1 MNAYEE
7 PLILILKPIIMKTH
21 TDITI
26 ILDCSGSMDLIKS
39 STIEG
44 FNTFLRAHQAESTNV
59 RISLVKFNHEY
70 TLAFEEKKIKKKYF
84 LNEANFMPSGTTA
97 LLDAIGRTIKSV
109 DARIEKH
116 AINPGVIIAIIT
128 DGYENSSRFYTTNEI
143 KKSIKKRSEQNN
155 WNFMYLGAN
164 QDAIFEGNRLG
175 ITADL
180 SYNFKASKAG
190 VEVAFNNVVKESMK
204 LSKHRF

>member
-1 MNAYEE
+1 
-7 PLILILKPIIMKTH
+7 MKTH

-44 FNTFLRAHQAESTNV
+44 FNTFLRAHQAEGTNV
-59 RISLVKFNHEY
+59 RITLVKFNHEY

-84 LNEANFMPSGTTA
+84 LNEANFVPNGTTA
-97 LLDAIGRTIKSV
+97 LLDAIGSTIKSV
-109 DARIEKH
+109 DSRIEKH
-116 AINPGVIIAIIT
+116 AVKPGVIIAIIT
-128 DGYENSSRFYTTNEI
+128 DGHENSSRFYTQNDI
-143 KKSIKKRSEQNN
+143 KKTIKKRSDKNN

-175 ITADL
+175 ISSDY
-180 SYNFKASKAG
+180 SHNFKASKVG
-190 VEVAFNNVVKESMK
+190 VERAFNNVIKESMK
-204 LSKHRF
+204 LSRNHLQANL

>member
-1 MNAYEE
+1 LNAYEE

>member
-1 MNAYEE
+1 
-7 PLILILKPIIMKTH
+7 MKTH

-44 FNTFLRAHQAESTNV
+44 FNTFLRAHQAEGTNV
-59 RISLVKFNHEY
+59 RITLVKFNHEY
-70 TLAFEEKKIKKKYF
+70 MLAFEEKKIKKKYF
-84 LNEANFMPSGTTA
+84 LNEANFVPNGTTA
-97 LLDAIGRTIKSV
+97 LLDAIGSTIKSV

-116 AINPGVIIAIIT
+116 AVKPGVIIAIIT
-128 DGYENSSRFYTTNEI
+128 DCHENSSRFYTQNDI
-143 KKSIKKRSEQNN
+143 KKTIKKRSDKNN

-175 ITADL
+175 ISSDY
-180 SYNFKASKAG
+180 SHNFKASKVG
-190 VEVAFNNVVKESMK
+190 VEIAFNNVIKESMK
-204 LSKHRF
+204 LSRNHLQANL

>member
-1 MNAYEE
+1 
-7 PLILILKPIIMKTH
+7 MKTH
-21 TDITI
+21 TDITV

-44 FNTFLRAHQAESTNV
+44 FNTFLRAHQAEGTNV
-59 RISLVKFNHEY
+59 RITLVKFNHEY
-70 TLAFEEKKIKKKYF
+70 MLAFEEKKIKKKYF
-84 LNEANFMPSGTTA
+84 LNEANFVPNGTTA

-116 AINPGVIIAIIT
+116 AVKPGVIIAIIT
-128 DGYENSSRFYTTNEI
+128 DGHENSSRFYTQNDI
-143 KKSIKKRSEQNN
+143 KKTIKKRSDKNN

-175 ITADL
+175 ISSDY
-180 SYNFKASKAG
+180 SHNFKASKIG
-190 VEVAFNNVVKESMK
+190 VERAFNNVIKESMK
-204 LSKHRF
+204 LSRNHLQANL

>member
-1 MNAYEE
+1 
-7 PLILILKPIIMKTH
+7 MKTH

-44 FNTFLRAHQAESTNV
+44 FNTFLRAHQAEGTNV
-59 RISLVKFNHEY
+59 RITLVKFNHEY

-84 LNEANFMPSGTTA
+84 LNEANFVPNGTTA
-97 LLDAIGRTIKSV
+97 LLDAIGSTIKSV

-116 AINPGVIIAIIT
+116 AVKPGVIIAIIT
-128 DGYENSSRFYTTNEI
+128 DGHENSSRFYTQNDI
-143 KKSIKKRSEQNN
+143 KKTIKKRSDKNN

-164 QDAIFEGNRLG
+164 QDAIFEGNHLG
-175 ITADL
+175 ISSDY
-180 SYNFKASKAG
+180 SHNFKASKVG
-190 VEVAFNNVVKESMK
+190 VERAFNNVIKESMK
-204 LSKHRF
+204 LSRNHLQANL

>member
-1 MNAYEE
+1 
-7 PLILILKPIIMKTH
+7 MKTH

-84 LNEANFMPSGTTA
+84 LNEANFVPNGTTA
-97 LLDAIGRTIKSV
+97 LLDAIGSTIKSV

-116 AINPGVIIAIIT
+116 TINPGVIIAIIT

>member
-1 MNAYEE
+1 
-7 PLILILKPIIMKTH
+7 MKTH
-21 TDITI
+21 TDITV

-44 FNTFLRAHQAESTNV
+44 FNTFLRAHQAEGTNV
-59 RISLVKFNHEY
+59 RITLVKFNHEY

-84 LNEANFMPSGTTA
+84 LNEANFVPNGTTA
-97 LLDAIGRTIKSV
+97 LLDAIGSTIKSV

-116 AINPGVIIAIIT
+116 AVKPGVIIAIIT
-128 DGYENSSRFYTTNEI
+128 DGHENSSRFYTQNDI
-143 KKSIKKRSEQNN
+143 KKTIKKRSDKNN

-175 ITADL
+175 ISSDY
-180 SYNFKASKAG
+180 SHNFKASKIG
-190 VEVAFNNVVKESMK
+190 VEIAFNNVIKESMK
-204 LSKHRF
+204 LSRNHLQANL

>member
-1 MNAYEE
+1 
-7 PLILILKPIIMKTH
+7 MKTH

-44 FNTFLRAHQAESTNV
+44 FNTFLRAHQAEGTNV
-59 RISLVKFNHEY
+59 RITLVKFNHEY

-84 LNEANFMPSGTTA
+84 LNEANFVPNGTTA

-116 AINPGVIIAIIT
+116 ANKPGVIIAIIT
-128 DGYENSSRFYTTNEI
+128 DGHENSSRFYTQNDI
-143 KKSIKKRSEQNN
+143 KKTIKKRSEQNN
-155 WNFMYLGAN
+155 LNFIYFVAN

-175 ITADL
+175 ISSDY
-180 SYNFKASKAG
+180 SHNFKASKAG
-190 VEVAFNNVVKESMK
+190 VEGAFNNVVKESMK
-204 LSKHRF
+204 LSKNRFKQF

>member
-1 MNAYEE
+1 
-7 PLILILKPIIMKTH
+7 MKTH
-21 TDITI
+21 TDITV

-44 FNTFLRAHQAESTNV
+44 FNTFLRAHQAEGTNV
-59 RISLVKFNHEY
+59 RITLVKFNHEY

-84 LNEANFMPSGTTA
+84 LNEANFVPNGTTA
-97 LLDAIGRTIKSV
+97 LLDAIGSTIKSV

-116 AINPGVIIAIIT
+116 AVKPGVIIAIIT
-128 DGYENSSRFYTTNEI
+128 DGHENSSGFYTQNDI
-143 KKSIKKRSEQNN
+143 KKTIKKRSDKNN

-175 ITADL
+175 ISSDY
-180 SYNFKASKAG
+180 SHNFKASKVG
-190 VEVAFNNVVKESMK
+190 VERAFNNVIKESMK
-204 LSKHRF
+204 LSRNHLQANL

>member
-1 MNAYEE
+1 
-7 PLILILKPIIMKTH
+7 MKTH
-21 TDITI
+21 TDITV

-44 FNTFLRAHQAESTNV
+44 FNTFLRAHQAEGTNV
-59 RISLVKFNHEY
+59 RITLVKFNHEY

-84 LNEANFMPSGTTA
+84 LNEANFVPNGTTA

-109 DARIEKH
+109 DSRIEKH
-116 AINPGVIIAIIT
+116 AVKPGVIIAIIT
-128 DGYENSSRFYTTNEI
+128 DGHENSSRFYTQNDI
-143 KKSIKKRSEQNN
+143 KKTIKKRSDKNN

-175 ITADL
+175 ISSDY
-180 SYNFKASKAG
+180 SHNFKASKVG
-190 VEVAFNNVVKESMK
+190 VERAFNNVIKESMK
-204 LSKHRF
+204 LSRNHLQANL

>member
-1 MNAYEE
+1 
-7 PLILILKPIIMKTH
+7 MKTH

-44 FNTFLRAHQAESTNV
+44 FNTFLRAHQAEGTNV
-59 RISLVKFNHEY
+59 RITLVKFNHEY

-84 LNEANFMPSGTTA
+84 LNEANFVPNGTTA
-97 LLDAIGRTIKSV
+97 LLDAIGRTIKNV

-116 AINPGVIIAIIT
+116 AVKPGVIIAIIT
-128 DGYENSSRFYTTNEI
+128 DGHENSSRFYTQNDI
-143 KKSIKKRSEQNN
+143 KKTIKKRIDKNN

-175 ITADL
+175 ISSDY
-180 SYNFKASKAG
+180 SHNFKASKIG
-190 VEVAFNNVVKESMK
+190 VERAFNNVIKESMK
-204 LSKHRF
+204 LSRNHLQANL

>member
-1 MNAYEE
+1 
-7 PLILILKPIIMKTH
+7 MKTH

-44 FNTFLRAHQAESTNV
+44 FNTFLRAHQAEGTNV
-59 RISLVKFNHEY
+59 RITLVKFNHEY

-84 LNEANFMPSGTTA
+84 LNEANFVPNGTTA
-97 LLDAIGRTIKSV
+97 LLDAIGSAIKSV
-109 DARIEKH
+109 DSRIEKH
-116 AINPGVIIAIIT
+116 AVKPGVIIAIIT
-128 DGYENSSRFYTTNEI
+128 DGHENSSRFYTQNDI
-143 KKSIKKRSEQNN
+143 KKTIKKRSDKNN

-175 ITADL
+175 ISSDY
-180 SYNFKASKAG
+180 SHNFKASKIG
-190 VEVAFNNVVKESMK
+190 VERAFNNVIKESMK
-204 LSKHRF
+204 LSRNHLQANL

>member
-1 MNAYEE
+1 
-7 PLILILKPIIMKTH
+7 MKTH

-44 FNTFLRAHQAESTNV
+44 FNTFLRAHQAEGTNV
-59 RISLVKFNHEY
+59 RITLVKFNHEY

-84 LNEANFMPSGTTA
+84 LNEANFVPNGTTA
-97 LLDAIGRTIKSV
+97 LLDAIGSTIKSV
-109 DARIEKH
+109 DSRIEKH
-116 AINPGVIIAIIT
+116 ANKPGVIIAIIT
-128 DGYENSSRFYTTNEI
+128 DGHENSSRFYTQNDI
-143 KKSIKKRSEQNN
+143 KKTIKKRSDKNN

-175 ITADL
+175 ISSDY
-180 SYNFKASKAG
+180 SHNFKASKVG
-190 VEVAFNNVVKESMK
+190 VEIAFNNVIKESMK
-204 LSKHRF
+204 LSRNHLQANL

>member
-1 MNAYEE
+1 
-7 PLILILKPIIMKTH
+7 MKTH

-44 FNTFLRAHQAESTNV
+44 FNTFLRAHQAEGTNV
-59 RISLVKFNHEY
+59 RITLVKFNHEY

-84 LNEANFMPSGTTA
+84 LNEANFVPNGTTA
-97 LLDAIGRTIKSV
+97 LLDAIGSTIKSV
-109 DARIEKH
+109 DSRIEKH
-116 AINPGVIIAIIT
+116 ANKPGVIIAIIT
-128 DGYENSSRFYTTNEI
+128 DGHENSSRFYTQNDI
-143 KKSIKKRSEQNN
+143 KKTIKKRSDKNN

-175 ITADL
+175 ISSDY
-180 SYNFKASKAG
+180 SHNFKASKIG
-190 VEVAFNNVVKESMK
+190 VERAFNNVIKESMK
-204 LSKHRF
+204 LSRNHLQANL

>member
-1 MNAYEE
+1 
-7 PLILILKPIIMKTH
+7 MKTH

-26 ILDCSGSMDLIKS
+26 ILDCSGSMNLIKS

-44 FNTFLRAHQAESTNV
+44 FNTFLRAHQAEGTNV
-59 RISLVKFNHEY
+59 RITLVKFNHEY

-84 LNEANFMPSGTTA
+84 LNEANFVPNGTTA
-97 LLDAIGRTIKSV
+97 LLDAIGSTIKSV

-116 AINPGVIIAIIT
+116 AVKPGVIIAIIT
-128 DGYENSSRFYTTNEI
+128 DGHENSSRFYTQNDI
-143 KKSIKKRSEQNN
+143 KKTIKKRSDKNN

-175 ITADL
+175 ISSDY
-180 SYNFKASKAG
+180 SHNFKASKVG
-190 VEVAFNNVVKESMK
+190 VERAFNNVIKESMK
-204 LSKHRF
+204 LSRNHLQANL